1 MEVGLL
7 MTLIICGT
15 ILLVV
20 ILGLLF
26 TAWVIT
32 KGLQVAKENKESKR

>member
-7 MTLIICGT
+7 ITLIICGT
-15 ILLVV
+15 ILLIV

-26 TAWVIT
+26 AAWVIN
-32 KGLQVAKENKESKR
+32 KGIQVAKENRNQ

>member
-1 MEVGLL
+1 METGLL

-20 ILGLLF
+20 VLGLSF
-26 TAWVIT
+26 AAWVIN
-32 KGLQVAKENKESKR
+32 KGIQVAKDNK

>member
-20 ILGLLF
+20 VLGLGF
-26 TAWVIT
+26 AAWVIN
-32 KGLQVAKENKESKR
+32 KGLQVAKENKE

>member
-1 MEVGLL
+1 MEVGLI

-15 ILLVV
+15 ILLIV

-26 TAWVIT
+26 AAWIIN
-32 KGLQVAKENKESKR
+32 KGLQVAKENKE